1 MTDPLGQ
8 SQVLPYLIGLSK
20 EGYVFHLISFEKP
33 ERLQANRKQIKE
45 ICETNGIT
53 WHPQDYSYGGI
64 KRTIRQ
70 VRRMLKVADYL
81 FERHHFDL
89 IHCRSY
95 ISALAGQKL
104 KKKYAVPF
112 VFDMRG
118 FWADE
123 RVDGKLWDLK
133 HPIYR
138 TIYNYF
144 KRKEKQFLKE
154 ADAIVSLT
162 HTGLNEMLTWDIKS
176 IGGKTKV
183 IPCCVNLDY
192 FNPAIVNSAIQTDL
206 KHNLGIDPET
216 KILGYVGS
224 IGTWYM
230 LEEMLDFYAVYRT
243 QQSRSSFLFIS
254 AEPKE
259 RILEVSRMKGIPENE
274 IVVQAVAHKEVSAHV
289 ALFDLSVF
297 FILPSYSKKASSPT
311 KQGELMAMGIPIV
324 CNNGVG
330 DTAELIKKY
339 SAGSVVDEFNENAY
353 LQAIHE
359 LTTFDKTEAMKGAN
373 EYFSLVEGVRRYNEI
388 YTHLLG

>member
-1 MTDPLGQ
+1 
-8 SQVLPYLIGLSK
+8 
-20 EGYVFHLISFEKP
+20 
-33 ERLQANRKQIKE
+33 
-45 ICETNGIT
+45 
-53 WHPQDYSYGGI
+53 
-64 KRTIRQ
+64 
-70 VRRMLKVADYL
+70 
-81 FERHHFDL
+81 
-89 IHCRSY
+89 
-95 ISALAGQKL
+95 
-104 KKKYAVPF
+104 
-112 VFDMRG
+112 MRG

-123 RVDGKLWDLK
+123 RVDGKLWELK

-162 HTGLNEMLTWDIKS
+162 HTGLNEMLTWDINS
-176 IGGKTKV
+176 LGGKTKV

>member
-1 MTDPLGQ
+1 
-8 SQVLPYLIGLSK
+8 
-20 EGYVFHLISFEKP
+20 
-33 ERLQANRKQIKE
+33 
-45 ICETNGIT
+45 
-53 WHPQDYSYGGI
+53 
-64 KRTIRQ
+64 
-70 VRRMLKVADYL
+70 
-81 FERHHFDL
+81 
-89 IHCRSY
+89 
-95 ISALAGQKL
+95 
-104 KKKYAVPF
+104 
-112 VFDMRG
+112 
-118 FWADE
+118 
-123 RVDGKLWDLK
+123 
-133 HPIYR
+133 
-138 TIYNYF
+138 
-144 KRKEKQFLKE
+144 
-154 ADAIVSLT
+154 
-162 HTGLNEMLTWDIKS
+162 
-176 IGGKTKV
+176 
-183 IPCCVNLDY
+183 
-192 FNPAIVNSAIQTDL
+192 L

-259 RILEVSRMKGIPENE
+259 RILEVSRMTGIPENE

-373 EYFSLVEGVRRYNEI
+373 EYFSLVEGV
-388 YTHLLG
+388 